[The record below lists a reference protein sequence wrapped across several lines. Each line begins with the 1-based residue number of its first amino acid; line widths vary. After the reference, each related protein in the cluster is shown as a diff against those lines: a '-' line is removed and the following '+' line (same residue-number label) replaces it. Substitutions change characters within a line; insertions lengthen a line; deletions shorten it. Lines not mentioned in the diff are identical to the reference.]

1 MFILTRVRDNA
12 VHCKFVDRFA
22 NSTNSLGIVDEIN
35 ELYGTDQFKINYWID
50 DDGKCWLNLDW
61 FGSPQHPGGQYFDYK
76 KRTIYYPTIV
86 NPTYEQE
93 SKE

>member
-1 MFILTRVRDNA
+1 M
-12 VHCKFVDRFA
+12 
-22 NSTNSLGIVDEIN
+22 GIVDEIN